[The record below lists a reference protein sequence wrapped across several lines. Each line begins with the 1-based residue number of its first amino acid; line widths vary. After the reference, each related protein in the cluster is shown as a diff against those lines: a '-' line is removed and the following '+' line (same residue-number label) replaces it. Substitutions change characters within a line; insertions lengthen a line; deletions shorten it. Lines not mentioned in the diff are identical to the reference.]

1 MTAPLTPLEGGGTW
15 ATLAEGDAFLADV
28 ATDSGNLSIF
38 DIGECSD
45 GNPMRVCVVAPG
57 GVTSLSQASGSLLV
71 IASQHGQERA
81 PREAALRFIRD
92 LAYTADPDLLNALPV
107 VVIPTANPYGTVNV
121 DRENAN
127 DQDCNRHHVDL
138 AAPESRMVAE
148 LVTALDPLVVLDG
161 HESSSTTSAG
171 LPVTGGLNFLS
182 HKQVAAPTIRA
193 WAAQVYSALESHVS
207 PVTVAPY
214 PLAEHEG
221 TMTNALACRGIPNLL
236 VETLNTATGEE
247 RVERHLAVMMFLAT
261 YAHEEAAALTT
272 VRDEARAWYAA
283 EGFAA
288 HTPIYLFENGWAEA
302 PVGYTNAEGVPPR
315 TLAALGIRTEQRSP
329 HTTDL
334 YVPMDQPC
342 APLIPWLLDR
352 RAPRPAVTGEPA
364 FADRLA
370 EQPVDLLRESDLHQ
384 TVIRAA
390 FPVRR
395 VVTEHGMA
403 WGS

>member
-1 MTAPLTPLEGGGTW
+1 MTPPLTPMEDGGTW
-15 ATLAEGDAFLADV
+15 ATLAEGDAFLEAV
-28 ATDSGNLSIF
+28 ASDSGNVTIL
-38 DIGECSD
+38 DIGPCSD
-45 GNPMRVCVVAPG
+45 GNPLRVCVIAPG
-57 GVTSLSQASGSLLV
+57 GVGDLLEASGALLV
-71 IASQHGQERA
+71 VASQHGIEPA

-107 VVIPTANPYGTVNV
+107 VVIPTANPHGTVNGT
-121 DRENAN
+121 RANAN
-127 DQDCNRHHVDL
+127 GQDCNRHHVDL

-148 LVTALDPLVVLDG
+148 LIAALDPRIAIDA
-161 HESSSTTSAG
+161 HESSPTTSAG
-171 LPVTGGLNFLS
+171 RPVTGELNFLS

-214 PLAEHEG
+214 PLADHEG

-236 VETLNTATGEE
+236 VETLMTAADAE
-247 RVERHLAVMMFLAT
+247 RVAWHLAVMMFLAT

-272 VRDEARAWYAA
+272 VRDEACAWYAA

-288 HTPIYLFENGWAEA
+288 HAPIYLFENGWAEA
-302 PVGYTNAEGVPPR
+302 PVGYTNVEGVPPR

-329 HTTDL
+329 RTADL

-352 RAPRPAVTGEPA
+352 RAPRPVVTGEPV

-395 VVTEHGMA
+395 VVTEHGIA